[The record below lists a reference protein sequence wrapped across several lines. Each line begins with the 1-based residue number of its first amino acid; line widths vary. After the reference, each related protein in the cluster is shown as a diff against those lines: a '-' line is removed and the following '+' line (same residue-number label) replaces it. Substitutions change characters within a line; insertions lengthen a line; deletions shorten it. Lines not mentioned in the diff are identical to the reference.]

1 MNTKR
6 FVPWVR
12 LAAFFLAILTGNLA
26 RAQALVIEGKEGWL
40 FPIWENHIFV
50 NKSQIDAHIAAIVF
64 LKDLMASHGSELLVM
79 VVPMKASFYLDRLPA
94 TSPVSSAVRQRYP
107 LVLSSLQTNGIL
119 TFDSATSLHAIE
131 TGKTLAFF
139 RTDYHWT
146 AQGAEASAD
155 VAADLI
161 RQKVRFDTP
170 PSLGSQLGEWV
181 NVRRYGD
188 LATRFMTSEQ
198 RIKLGKDVFTI
209 RAPPTEKQSL
219 LDEDPAQ
226 VHIVGNSFV
235 QPYLG
240 FPQRLSHTLM
250 RPVSLTWK
258 PGNVG
263 PWVTML
269 SYLESDEYRQNK
281 PRVLIWQLN
290 EARMESGPDAIGA
303 WDAESIMSYDQWRI
317 RVKAATGQK

>member
-1 MNTKR
+1 M
-6 FVPWVR
+6 
-12 LAAFFLAILTGNLA
+12 AGNLA
-26 RAQALVIEGKEGWL
+26 HTQTLVIEGKEGWL
-40 FPIWENHIFV
+40 FPIWENHTLV

-64 LKDLMASHGSELLVM
+64 LKDLMTSQGTDLLVM
-79 VVPMKASFYLDRLPA
+79 VVPMKASFYVDRLPPS
-94 TSPVSSAVRQRYP
+94 SPVSAAVRQRYAS
-107 LVLSSLQTNGIL
+107 VLSSLQTNGIL
-119 TFDSATSLHAIE
+119 TLDSALGLHAIE

-155 VAADLI
+155 AAAELI
-161 RQKVRFDTP
+161 REKVQFDTP
-170 PSLGSQLGEWV
+170 SSQGSQLGEWV

-209 RAPPTEKQSL
+209 RAPPIEKQSL
-219 LDEDPAQ
+219 LDEEPAL

-263 PWVTML
+263 PWATML
-269 SYLESDEYRQNK
+269 LYLESDEYRQNK

-290 EARMESGPDAIGA
+290 EPRMESGPDAKGT
-303 WDAESIMSYDQWRI
+303 WDAESIMGYDQWRN
-317 RVKAATGQK
+317 RVKAAVSQK